1 VLWIVFTNKYKYGG
15 RTVSVN
21 PKNQRKIV
29 VVHGV
34 QLGADEDQ
42 EQHKA
47 ISNLVK
53 SRLGHIPLDFAAE
66 MFLYEDINDEAQRL
80 FSGVSSAIADTAVGG
95 FIAGNIID
103 LIGDVV
109 ISLLDSSTAHQIR
122 KALKAQILEHYEK
135 GNPCYLVA
143 HSLGSIYAFDVLN
156 ELIRDDK
163 YFDRNSRKTWPI
175 QGILTIGS
183 PIGVDIFNRSRK
195 HVAYLGEG
203 DKWLRWYNY
212 WDRTDPVVSGNIFGK
227 QTVNYDIAELYQTA
241 DKQQGWVI
249 RDKIIDT
256 GKVWLMSHVA
266 YWDNP
271 VVGDTLVEMITN

>member
-1 VLWIVFTNKYKYGG
+1 M
-15 RTVSVN
+15 SVN
-21 PKNQRKIV
+21 PKSQRKIV

-34 QLGADEDQ
+34 QVGEDKDQ
-42 EQHKA
+42 KHHQA
-47 ISNLVK
+47 ISNSVK
-53 SRLGHIPLDFAAE
+53 SRLGNIPLDFSAE

-80 FSGVSSAIADTAVGG
+80 FSGVSSAIAGTAVGG
-95 FIAGNIID
+95 VITSKIID

-109 ISLLDSSTAHQIR
+109 ISLADGSTAHQIR
-122 KALKAQILEHYEK
+122 EALKAQILDHYEK

-163 YFDRNSRKTWPI
+163 YFDRNSRKTWPV

-183 PIGVDIFNRSRK
+183 PICLDLFNRSRK
-195 HVAYLGEG
+195 HVENLGEG
-203 DKWLRWYNY
+203 NKWLRWYNY
-212 WDRTDPVVSGNIFGK
+212 WDRTDPVVTGNIFGK
-227 QTVNYDIAELYQTA
+227 QTASYDIAELYQTA
-241 DKQQGWVI
+241 DKHQGWVI

-266 YWDNP
+266 YWDSP
-271 VVGDTLVEMITN
+271 VVGDTLVEMVTN